1 MSPCHL
7 SSDEA
12 GTEHTVEQE
21 RVGAG
26 GPEVPGNL
34 QLQSLRILLTQADE
48 VDIRRNVRKERFPQ

>member
-48 VDIRRNVRKERFPQ
+48 VDIRRNVRK